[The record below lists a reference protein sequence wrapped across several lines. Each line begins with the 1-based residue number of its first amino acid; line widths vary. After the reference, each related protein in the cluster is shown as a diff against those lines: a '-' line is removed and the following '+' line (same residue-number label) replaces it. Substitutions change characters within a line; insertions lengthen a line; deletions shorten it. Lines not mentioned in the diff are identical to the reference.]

1 MATEQ
6 EILEIE
12 LALKKLIEE
21 SYTRYVLIR
30 SKRLYKAD
38 PKLKQKYT
46 PAKLGKILAFI
57 MWKYEAMGLIRVQ
70 YITQNHLYKFYVYVT
85 EAYDDYAEKL
95 EKQLQP
101 QPPQAPTPTTS

>member
-12 LALKKLIEE
+12 LTLKKLIEE

-30 SKRLYKAD
+30 SKRLFKAN

-46 PAKLGKILAFI
+46 PAKLGKILSYI
-57 MWKYEAMGLIRVQ
+57 IWKYELLGLIKIQ
-70 YITQNHLYKFYVYVT
+70 YVSQNHLYKFYVYVT
-85 EAYDDYAEKL
+85 GAYKEYAEKL

-101 QPPQAPTPTTS
+101 QPQAPTPTTN

>member
-1 MATEQ
+1 MEV
-6 EILEIE
+6 E

-70 YITQNHLYKFYVYVT
+70 YITQNHLYKFYVRIEDTYY
-85 EAYDDYAEKL
+85 EYAKQL
-95 EKQLQP
+95 EKQL